1 MNVQTELYLA
11 CMVIIGRIVTYKI
24 FINKQLKHTNVT
36 IRLALYI
43 YINITVQSKLGSSRA
58 MLASD
63 IWIEKLAIL
72 SHEDAIYSVDP
83 LSSEDVAVVVDFH
96 WFTDC
101 HLEAI
106 FNMNTSRLQLRFTIT
121 VDGKDVREF
130 VWSPA
135 SPWIRLNTT
144 FFRSS
149 INLYQTT
156 MSRHQSFFVL
166 IGQIAFSWY
175 LLW

>member
-1 MNVQTELYLA
+1 
-11 CMVIIGRIVTYKI
+11 MVIIRRIVTYKI

-43 YINITVQSKLGSSRA
+43 YINVTVPSKLGSSRA

-63 IWIEKLAIL
+63 VWIEKLAIL
-72 SHEDAIYSVDP
+72 SDEDAFYSVDP

-106 FNMNTSRLQLRFTIT
+106 FNMN
-121 VDGKDVREF
+121 
-130 VWSPA
+130 
-135 SPWIRLNTT
+135 
-144 FFRSS
+144 
-149 INLYQTT
+149 
-156 MSRHQSFFVL
+156 
-166 IGQIAFSWY
+166 
-175 LLW
+175 